1 MDWPGR
7 YGRKSGTRSPTGA
20 QFTRSISRHDTQFHG
35 LPKGSLE
42 HWRERLE
49 RQLPFPW
56 RTTNKAKACS
66 SMSLFVVWRE
76 TGKERRVQVGG
87 GPRPPAGCTPERAK
101 SAVVAMHL
109 LTSSLCFA
117 AHACACCM
125 RVWPVPAVYTC
136 RMYAH
141 TEYKRSHVRGVQTLP
156 TSSNHLLVQFYRGR
170 LNLLERISYRNAP
183 FELIENETKREET
196 IFFRS
201 SKIYIFVFVEINRDA
216 RIPDVK
222 GWIAIPCS
230 SDN

>member
-1 MDWPGR
+1 MAG
-7 YGRKSGTRSPTGA
+7 
-20 QFTRSISRHDTQFHG
+20 
-35 LPKGSLE
+35 
-42 HWRERLE
+42 
-49 RQLPFPW
+49 
-56 RTTNKAKACS
+56 
-66 SMSLFVVWRE
+66 E
-76 TGKERRVQVGG
+76 TGEAITLSLANHEQSQSVFEYEFVRSVARNGQVQVGG

-170 LNLLERISYRNAP
+170 LNLLERISYRNAS

-196 IFFRS
+196 IFFQS

-230 SDN
+230 SDTRSE

>member
-1 MDWPGR
+1 MAG
-7 YGRKSGTRSPTGA
+7 
-20 QFTRSISRHDTQFHG
+20 
-35 LPKGSLE
+35 
-42 HWRERLE
+42 
-49 RQLPFPW
+49 
-56 RTTNKAKACS
+56 
-66 SMSLFVVWRE
+66 E
-76 TGKERRVQVGG
+76 TGEAITLSLANHEQSQSVFEYEFVRSVARNGQREASPSRRRTQAASRMYTGESKECSRCNA
-87 GPRPPAGCTPERAK
+87 PPNELALFCGACMCMLHAGMVCTA
-101 SAVVAMHL
+101 
-109 LTSSLCFA
+109 
-117 AHACACCM
+117 
-125 RVWPVPAVYTC
+125 VPAVYTC

-170 LNLLERISYRNAP
+170 LNLLERISNRNAP

-222 GWIAIPCS
+222 GWIAIPCP